1 MRMLFFTLSC
11 LVLGVLPSFA
21 VFPGSPQNRGNL
33 SIFNL
38 PPFERAIRCI
48 KFYEGWH
55 TEKHYPY
62 IGYGHRIQPNEKL
75 DYPITEKQADSLLR
89 SDLTNLCLLFRKYK
103 QNSLLLAVL
112 TYQIGPYKVL
122 GNSKYPKSNLLKKI
136 EAGERDIIDDYL
148 SYCHWKG
155 RKINS
160 IRRRRSTE
168 LRLLYN
174 P

>member
-1 MRMLFFTLSC
+1 MKMLFFTLSC
-11 LVLGVLPSFA
+11 LVIGVLPSFA

-38 PPFERAIRCI
+38 PPFERAVRCI

-89 SDLTNLCLLFRKYK
+89 SDLRYLCSLFRSYK
-103 QNSLLLAVL
+103 TNALLLATL
-112 TYQIGPYKVL
+112 AYNIGPYKLL
-122 GNSKYPKSNLLKKI
+122 GNSKYPKSTLLRKLD
-136 EAGERDIIDDYL
+136 AGIPDIYEDYIN
-148 SYCHWKG
+148 YCHWEGKYVA
-155 RKINS
+155 S
-160 IRRRRSTE
+160 IYRRRIIE
-168 LRLLYN
+168 WNLLYT